1 LKIDKMIRKNIRLA
15 EPLIKQKDTIK
26 ILKTVLKSNYVN
38 EGKLTRVFEKKI
50 SKLLNVKY
58 VLTCTSGTIA
68 IFLSLKAIGVKSKD
82 EVLIPNL
89 TFPAT
94 ANAVSLTG
102 AKPILV
108 DINKKNLLFDLKEL
122 NKKINKKTKAIIPV
136 HISGRGSN
144 IKEVLK
150 LAKLKKIHVIED
162 AAEAFMSKLNGKY
175 YGTFGSVGCFSF
187 APNKIF
193 TTGQGGIVVTND
205 KKIFKELSK
214 LKDQGRI
221 GPTTGGEDNYE
232 KVGYN
237 FKFTNLQ
244 SALGLSQLKDIR
256 WRVSRLKDHYKY
268 YIKNIKTS
276 ENFRFINFNLKKGE
290 VPLWTDIFCK
300 KRNKLFNFLKAK
312 NIECRY
318 FWKPINCCKPY
329 KKSFRNLENS
339 KELSGKLMWLPSSLS
354 LKDKDLKKICNLI
367 NKFNEKNF
375 NNG

>member
-1 LKIDKMIRKNIRLA
+1 MIRKNIRLA

>member
-1 LKIDKMIRKNIRLA
+1 MKIDKMIRKNIRLA